1 MPLHKSHH
9 ENKKKNPLEAIKNN
23 LSWCKL
29 ISPLSGEITVFTLII
44 DIFDDAAT
52 YFIKFKIKPIR
63 ILMWK
68 KKSFLTAKV
77 CQFYQR

>member
-1 MPLHKSHH
+1 MPLQKSHY
-9 ENKKKNPLEAIKNN
+9 ENKKNPLEAIKNN

-52 YFIKFKIKPIR
+52 YFINFKIKPIR

-68 KKSFLTAKV
+68 KKSLLTTKV